1 MEDILT
7 FRKLIVVVLMFAG
20 LAWLLEIGVGWRS
33 DNCAWNRFLRS
44 LSIKPVYHCP
54 RLRDRVELLGNIW
67 HLSPCGFGVF
77 TVPNPTDHISRW
89 GSCAD
94 ATSCGACHAWTVDGF
109 YPWASGFGWSLNF
122 GLRWFKKS
130 QIAPRGKIVVW
141 FARNPWAKVTTCG
154 ARRAWTLARSGQST
168 LALSLQKTYNLML
181 SHTATHGLLWTVE
194 LPSEQRITLFDF
206 PNESLSPAEILRR
219 HVPQFFRNVSD
230 RVASLGTRGAWW
242 RRVREFLITWGQR
255 LHAGRCVET
264 TPCCHD
270 SGPKLGPG
278 SGSPGSPG
286 SPAPEV
292 HVRSTN
298 GTSISHLPAV
308 FGICRKRYSRGWVE
322 LTFWGNGLQLL
333 SSRFLLVEDQIKT
346 LALKMDR

>member
-1 MEDILT
+1 
-7 FRKLIVVVLMFAG
+7 
-20 LAWLLEIGVGWRS
+20 
-33 DNCAWNRFLRS
+33 
-44 LSIKPVYHCP
+44 
-54 RLRDRVELLGNIW
+54 
-67 HLSPCGFGVF
+67 
-77 TVPNPTDHISRW
+77 
-89 GSCAD
+89 
-94 ATSCGACHAWTVDGF
+94 
-109 YPWASGFGWSLNF
+109 
-122 GLRWFKKS
+122 
-130 QIAPRGKIVVW
+130 
-141 FARNPWAKVTTCG
+141 
-154 ARRAWTLARSGQST
+154 
-168 LALSLQKTYNLML
+168 ML

-242 RRVREFLITWGQR
+242 YRVREFLITWGQR

-270 SGPKLGPG
+270 CDPKMGPG
-278 SGSPGSPG
+278 SGSPG

-298 GTSISHLPAV
+298 GTSISQLPAV

-322 LTFWGNGLQLL
+322 LTFWGNGLQLQ
-333 SSRFLLVEDQIKT
+333 SSRFLLVETWSKPKHWHWKWIADDPGELCLGPSWVLIHSKT
-346 LALKMDR
+346 RQRGTGSKMAWSDWFWLNKMHPNHPTWW